1 MGIDGASGFTTGA
14 DTRQDKTSAIL
25 GINASLATPPLEY
38 LIWFLKIN
46 V

>member
-1 MGIDGASGFTTGA
+1 MGINEVSGFTMGA
-14 DTRQDKTSAIL
+14 DTWQDKTSAIL

-38 LIWFLKIN
+38 VIRFLKIN